1 MSTAPVNDQR
11 GFAMVAVLLVLAL
24 LGVVAAELV
33 AGARLEASMARANRV
48 RVQSRHLAEAGV
60 QQAIREIVQ
69 ESQIQGLD
77 EQGQVVFYRTAVGQT
92 TPTRLPPLPRQ
103 RVDLGPGS
111 FSYRIADEESR
122 LEINASAPDRLGKLL
137 DALGVDRQT
146 RDVIVD
152 SVQDWRDPNDEHR
165 ANGAE
170 SEDYY
175 LKLPVPYRARNGN
188 LQDVA
193 ELLQIRGVTPAIYWG
208 DPRERGRP
216 GLVDVVAVTGRRLV
230 NLNTAPPPVLEAV
243 GFAGVEISEVLQSR
257 GSNVYATVPGRFAG
271 RGLGVGS
278 QTFRVEAEGTVP
290 GEPPLRLVAVIQRRA
305 RTGTT
310 LPSTVSSPPVA
321 ILAWREVLR

>member
-1 MSTAPVNDQR
+1 
-11 GFAMVAVLLVLAL
+11 
-24 LGVVAAELV
+24 
-33 AGARLEASMARANRV
+33 MARANRV
-48 RVQSRHLAEAGV
+48 RVQARHLAEAGV

-69 ESQIQGLD
+69 DSQIQGLD
-77 EQGQVVFYRTAVGQT
+77 EQGQLVFYRTAAGQT
-92 TPTRLPPLPRQ
+92 APTRLAPLPRQ
-103 RVDLGPGS
+103 RVALGPGT

-122 LEINASAPDRLGKLL
+122 LEINAAAPERLGKLL

-188 LQDVA
+188 LQDVS

-208 DPRERGRP
+208 EPRESGGRP
-216 GLVDVVAVTGRRLV
+216 GLADVVAVTGRRLV
-230 NLNTAPPPVLEAV
+230 NLNTALPTVLEAL

-257 GSNVYATVPGRFAG
+257 ASNVYGAFVRVCRMSVASASERPRARSTARGALLMFTMPRPNTVTCSASPGR
-271 RGLGVGS
+271 S
-278 QTFRVEAEGTVP
+278 
-290 GEPPLRLVAVIQRRA
+290 PLPQ
-305 RTGTT
+305 
-310 LPSTVSSPPVA
+310 
-321 ILAWREVLR
+321 